1 VPVLEVK
8 IASPLYSAVMVC
20 VPTDKDDQIKGAL
33 PLDKT
38 TALPMLIPS
47 TLNCTDPVGVPDPGG
62 TALTVAVNVTAC
74 PETDGFTDEVTSVW
88 DEYGTVCRLGL
99 CPGPAQVVGAAASI
113 QITTI
118 LNVAMTTPTSR
129 SRSQM

>member
-62 TALTVAVNVTAC
+62 TALTVALNVTIC
-74 PETDGFTDEVTSVW
+74 PTTDGLGNAVRVVVVSASF
-88 DEYGTVCRLGL
+88 TVCVSV
-99 CPGPAQVVGAAASI
+99 QVLPSNTGS
-113 QITTI
+113 
-118 LNVAMTTPTSR
+118 PP
-129 SRSQM
+129 